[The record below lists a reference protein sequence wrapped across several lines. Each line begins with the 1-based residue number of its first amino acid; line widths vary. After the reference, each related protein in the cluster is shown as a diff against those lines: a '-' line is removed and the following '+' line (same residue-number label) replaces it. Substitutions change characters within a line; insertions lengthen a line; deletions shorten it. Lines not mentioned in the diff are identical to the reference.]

1 MSFNKRFLPELP
13 ELIKIHEKFG
23 NDKEFVRH
31 FTYKTDSLS
40 GPSDSF
46 AYFDSIQRKVEI
58 SDLNQNNTPDF
69 FDI

>member
-23 NDKEFVRH
+23 NDKEFVKH
-31 FTYKTDSLS
+31 FMYKTDNLS

-46 AYFDSIQRKVEI
+46 AYFESIQIKVEI
-58 SDLNQNNTPDF
+58 AEENQNNTSDF
-69 FDI
+69 SDI